1 MNGTHLTLTLAAAL
15 AAAGALSRHG
25 SRSTFPSADEVRS
38 ANNSFFDALGRLA
51 GEQQLFFMGPFVIV
65 GDRKGGVL
73 GRLEVRVGM
82 SAVASGLCVRLGFLG
97 VGKDERREGRGG
109 RLLQMVCDAA
119 DEVGLPVELDV
130 SPQKQHGQSKAP
142 MNKVQLRDF
151 YGKFGFQK
159 VKRMGANFMRREAGA
174 GSRAGSPARRLA
186 DGLPAQ
192 AEGFRWR
199 RIGAGGRGVLERHGS
214 RSAWKPYRIIEVFR
228 PSEWNDSVQ
237 LLNDNPVLLRV
248 EVEGVQEIRVTDL
261 DQWRMDQLVD
271 EWTPRDLHRAVVSFS
286 KWIASL
292 YFPLSLY
299 RGLRTARTNIRMSK
313 AGEPLDDEHD
323 HWTTDLEVAR
333 GFAYGTHPEASM
345 RSKPGTG
352 VVLTGFRA
360 RPSRDTAY
368 LLDYWLRFSDN
379 PSYRVEPEYEYFSPD
394 SDTLRILEQR

>member
-25 SRSTFPSADEVRS
+25 SRSTFPSAEEVRS

-159 VKRMGANFMRREAGA
+159 VKRMGADFMRREAGA

-199 RIGAGGRGVLERHGS
+199 RIGAGEFILEREDPAVVITTRERDSLAELLENGW
-214 RSAWKPYRIIEVFR
+214 RQLAKL
-228 PSEWNDSVQ
+228 SVQ
-237 LLNDNPVLLRV
+237 QRYG
-248 EVEGVQEIRVTDL
+248 EGFGLPPT
-261 DQWRMDQLVD
+261 
-271 EWTPRDLHRAVVSFS
+271 HHSAVVGFLLTQ
-286 KWIASL
+286 KDDGSL
-292 YFPLSLY
+292 T
-299 RGLRTARTNIRMSK
+299 RGPPKTYSSVERCARALERLVGAPKMEILRR
-313 AGEPLDDEHD
+313 
-323 HWTTDLEVAR
+323 
-333 GFAYGTHPEASM
+333 
-345 RSKPGTG
+345 
-352 VVLTGFRA
+352 
-360 RPSRDTAY
+360 
-368 LLDYWLRFSDN
+368 
-379 PSYRVEPEYEYFSPD
+379 
-394 SDTLRILEQR
+394 

>member
-25 SRSTFPSADEVRS
+25 SRSTFSSADEVRS

-51 GEQQLFFMGPFVIV
+51 GE
-65 GDRKGGVL
+65 L

-159 VKRMGANFMRREAGA
+159 VKRMGADFMRREAGA

-199 RIGAGGRGVLERHGS
+199 RIGAGEFILEREDPAVVITIRERDSLAELLENGW
-214 RSAWKPYRIIEVFR
+214 RQLAKL
-228 PSEWNDSVQ
+228 SVQ
-237 LLNDNPVLLRV
+237 QRYGEGFGGGGVSVNPK
-248 EVEGVQEIRVTDL
+248 G
-261 DQWRMDQLVD
+261 
-271 EWTPRDLHRAVVSFS
+271 
-286 KWIASL
+286 
-292 YFPLSLY
+292 
-299 RGLRTARTNIRMSK
+299 
-313 AGEPLDDEHD
+313 
-323 HWTTDLEVAR
+323 
-333 GFAYGTHPEASM
+333 
-345 RSKPGTG
+345 
-352 VVLTGFRA
+352 
-360 RPSRDTAY
+360 
-368 LLDYWLRFSDN
+368 
-379 PSYRVEPEYEYFSPD
+379 
-394 SDTLRILEQR
+394 